1 MIRSEHRIEGADER
15 RIVLRPNASLTRR
28 QALMVFVGISAVYL
42 TIATYF
48 TLLGGWMV
56 LPFSGAELL
65 LFGGCLYYS
74 LQKCSACEIVVITE
88 QSVRIE
94 KGRRN
99 NLERRYEFHRSW
111 AKIVLKAPVI
121 KGYPSRLVIRSHGK
135 EVEIGRF
142 LVESERKEL
151 AVELNRRLS
160 ENSDRSEGE
169 TD

>member
-1 MIRSEHRIEGADER
+1 
-15 RIVLRPNASLTRR
+15 LRPNASLPRR
-28 QALMVFVGISAVYL
+28 QALMLFVGISAVSL

-48 TLLGGWMV
+48 ALLGGWMV
-56 LPFSGAELL
+56 LPFSGGELL
-65 LFGGCLYYS
+65 LLGGCLYYS
-74 LQKCSACEIVVITE
+74 LRQCSACEIVIITE
-88 QSVRIE
+88 QCICIE

-111 AKIVLKAPVI
+111 AKIILEASVI

-151 AVELNRRLS
+151 AVELTKSLTRPIA
-160 ENSDRSEGE
+160 
-169 TD
+169 